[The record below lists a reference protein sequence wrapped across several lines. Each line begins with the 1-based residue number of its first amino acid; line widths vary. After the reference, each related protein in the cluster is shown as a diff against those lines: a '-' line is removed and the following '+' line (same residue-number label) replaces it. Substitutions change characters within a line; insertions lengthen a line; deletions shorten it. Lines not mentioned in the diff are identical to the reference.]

1 MKRHSSIVFILCKT
15 PRSISVQSASATPS
29 HNYLSDDCKKL
40 LTDHKIEKPSYNLFK
55 LVNDQSNYLPVII
68 SRLNKDT
75 VKIEAVSY
83 KDDDN
88 ITIYGLKFT
97 LDNKSIVDCRSF
109 YHTPKISL
117 VEKIDYYTMFLIER
131 KDAIRISTNYFINC
145 GSRMLFITRLLCIF
159 LKNDTSPP
167 WSELRS
173 LLQFMNILL
182 NGLQII

>member
-1 MKRHSSIVFILCKT
+1 MKRQSSIVFILCIKLLVALA
-15 PRSISVQSASATPS
+15 VQSASAKPS

-40 LTDHKIEKPSYNLFK
+40 LTDHKIKKPSYNLFK

-68 SRLNKDT
+68 SRLDKDT

-109 YHTPKISL
+109 YHPPKISL
-117 VEKIDYYTMFLIER
+117 IEKIDYYTMFLIER
-131 KDAIRISTNYFINC
+131 NRI
-145 GSRMLFITRLLCIF
+145 CI
-159 LKNDTSPP
+159 
-167 WSELRS
+167 
-173 LLQFMNILL
+173 
-182 NGLQII
+182 